1 MHKIKDVY
9 TIYIPDKIKGSI
21 FFEIVQYIYTLKR
34 EFYYRY
40 SFKFFCFYKSEKLQK
55 FEC

>member
-34 EFYYRY
+34 EIYY

>member
-9 TIYIPDKIKGSI
+9 TIYI
-21 FFEIVQYIYTLKR
+21 FFEIVQYIYTFKR
-34 EFYYRY
+34 EFYY